1 MRNSRGYIKNI
12 LKKNK
17 KTNTKLYQRLE
28 SSIETPRGTIYDV
41 DWDKFEDRDLIALS
55 RMKLIVFP
63 ELQVLALVLI
73 VERRR
78 YKRKSRKSDVLS

>member
-28 SSIETPRGTIYDV
+28 SSTETPRGTIYDV

-78 YKRKSRKSDVLS
+78 HKRKSRKSDVLS